1 MFKIIRN
8 SMYFLIDFIIHIDV
22 HLWEI
27 INAFGN
33 GSYAILFAII
43 FVETGLVIMPFL
55 PGDSL
60 LFAAGAFAARADIVL
75 NIFVL
80 RVVVFIAAIIW
91 DTVNYEIGKYLGN
104 KAFQKYPKIFKPKY
118 LEKTESF
125 YEKHGPMTI
134 IYARFV
140 PIVRT
145 FVPFIAGVGKMHYFK
160 FLSYNV
166 IGGFIWTTLFLWI
179 GYFFWNQPLVQT
191 NFTLIIFAIIGISV
205 LPMIIEWIKHK
216 KTEKNLKSR

>member
-1 MFKIIRN
+1 MIKAIRN
-8 SMYFLIDFIIHIDV
+8 SIYFLIDFIVHIDV

-60 LFAAGAFAARADIVL
+60 LFAAGAFAARDDIML

-80 RVVVFIAAIIW
+80 WILVFLAAIIW
-91 DTVNYEIGKYLGN
+91 DTVNYEIGKYLGK

-118 LEKTESF
+118 LEKTEKF

-145 FVPFIAGVGKMHYFK
+145 FAPFIAGVGKMHYFK

-166 IGGFIWTTLFLWI
+166 VGGFVWTTLFLRV
-179 GYFFWNQPLVQT
+179 GYFFWNQPVIQK

-205 LPMIIEWIKHK
+205 LPMIIEWMKHYLASRK
-216 KTEKNLKSR
+216 K